1 MRAAWLFV
9 TYLALRSF
17 PGRFCSVFFQE
28 HHLDQSQIGIIIAA
42 PSLLSLAFSPICCGI
57 ADHFRAHELTTIVL
71 FVISIL
77 SFLSQIPA
85 LPSLHLFSDSTRYYF
100 LLAIN
105 VVYGVTSK
113 AVDPLMTTIVLS
125 QLARKYGE
133 RGYERYGKEYM
144 FGVISSAVFHLTL
157 GALLDVTHKQ
167 LWVVHAGIFGFGL
180 VFFITL
186 LAFTRSEKRAKQQ
199 EHGIDERTSLISEEE
214 CRESTPQVENSG
226 KGSEEISVL
235 SAIKQ
240 ILFGGDISTIFFFNL
255 VFWLA
260 GGMSLVENLLFLF
273 FENDLGASNLICGIS
288 VVIQVMFEMPVFSNA
303 PELLAKHG
311 PSRIVILGAIS
322 FVIRG
327 VGYVLAPNAY
337 FALLVE
343 PLHGVTF
350 ATYKAA
356 SVSFVASRTP
366 ERYTAIGQSMLTVV
380 EELGRTVG
388 TSFGG
393 YVMKTFGS
401 KTLYGGAAA
410 LVFAATM
417 LFAWVSEQS
426 GKGGSNS
433 SEEQQC
439 LSQRT

>member
-1 MRAAWLFV
+1 
-9 TYLALRSF
+9 
-17 PGRFCSVFFQE
+17 
-28 HHLDQSQIGIIIAA
+28 
-42 PSLLSLAFSPICCGI
+42 
-57 ADHFRAHELTTIVL
+57 
-71 FVISIL
+71 
-77 SFLSQIPA
+77 
-85 LPSLHLFSDSTRYYF
+85 
-100 LLAIN
+100 
-105 VVYGVTSK
+105 
-113 AVDPLMTTIVLS
+113 
-125 QLARKYGE
+125 
-133 RGYERYGKEYM
+133 
-144 FGVISSAVFHLTL
+144 
-157 GALLDVTHKQ
+157 
-167 LWVVHAGIFGFGL
+167 
-180 VFFITL
+180 
-186 LAFTRSEKRAKQQ
+186 
-199 EHGIDERTSLISEEE
+199 
-214 CRESTPQVENSG
+214 
-226 KGSEEISVL
+226 
-235 SAIKQ
+235 
-240 ILFGGDISTIFFFNL
+240 
-255 VFWLA
+255 
-260 GGMSLVENLLFLF
+260 
-273 FENDLGASNLICGIS
+273 
-288 VVIQVMFEMPVFSNA
+288 MPVFSNA
-303 PELLAKHG
+303 PELLAKYG

-337 FALLVE
+337 FVLLVE

-356 SVSFVASRTP
+356 GVSFVASRTP

-439 LSQRT
+439 LSPENVTSNDSVRCGGKQEVTGGICVCHTKVSLTLYVRRQSSRADLLETTELKT